1 MLLVQAVEEAQV
13 VGTVN
18 WLAVLVATLSAFAV
32 GFLWYGPVLGKAWM
46 RASGMT
52 EEKSRSGNMP
62 LVFGLA
68 FLLQLVA
75 TTVLAMYI
83 AAEATVLFGLLF
95 GAAVALFLVAPA
107 IGILYLFEQ
116 RPLAHWLVNAGF
128 HVVAF
133 AVIGAIL
140 GAF

>member
-1 MLLVQAVEEAQV
+1 MLLVQAAREAEV

-18 WLAVLVATLSAFAV
+18 WLAVLVATLSAFAI
-32 GFLWYGPVLGKAWM
+32 GFLWYGPVLGRVWL
-46 RASGMT
+46 RASGVT
-52 EEKSRSGNMP
+52 EEQARQSNMP

-68 FLLQLVA
+68 FLLQLIVTA
-75 TTVLAMYI
+75 VLGMYI
-83 AAEATVLFGLLF
+83 APEATAVFGLAF
-95 GAAVALFLVAPA
+95 AGAVALFVVAPA

-116 RPLAHWLVNAGF
+116 RPLAHWLVNAGY

-133 AVIGAIL
+133 SVIGTIL